1 MDDRITKE
9 KLLAAYYEN
18 GKPWR
23 RYIDKIYKDWKPGI
37 VKQIVIS
44 GGSEEDAHDVFQE
57 GIVEFITNL
66 IQGKFQ
72 GRSSLKT
79 YLAVICKYMWF
90 SQYKQ
95 KQRRTEIMETIQK
108 EDPKNAFTDQFV
120 IYGDLK
126 GLLDEVF
133 EQLGERCKKV
143 LLLWAM
149 HFRYHEIVKKLDFP
163 SNEAA
168 RKKKHECFKKFLEL
182 IKGRPKLYNE
192 LREHYYG

>member
-1 MDDRITKE
+1 MNDRITTE
-9 KLLAAYYEN
+9 KLLAAYFEN
-18 GKPWR
+18 GRTWR
-23 RYIDKIYKDWKPGI
+23 RYMKKIYSDWKPGI
-37 VKQIVIS
+37 IKQIVLS
-44 GGSEEDAHDVFQE
+44 GGSEEDANDVFQE

-72 GRSSLKT
+72 ERSSLKT

-95 KQRRTEIMETIQK
+95 KQRRTEIMESVHRENSK
-108 EDPKNAFTDQFV
+108 DELTDQFV

-126 GLLDEVF
+126 GLLNDVF
-133 EQLGERCKKV
+133 ERLGVRCKEI
-143 LLLWAM
+143 LQLWAL
-149 HFRYHEIVKKLDFP
+149 HYRYTEIVEQMAFP

-168 RKKKHECFKKFLEL
+168 RKKKHECFKKFLGL
-182 IKGRPKLYNE
+182 IKEDPKLYKE